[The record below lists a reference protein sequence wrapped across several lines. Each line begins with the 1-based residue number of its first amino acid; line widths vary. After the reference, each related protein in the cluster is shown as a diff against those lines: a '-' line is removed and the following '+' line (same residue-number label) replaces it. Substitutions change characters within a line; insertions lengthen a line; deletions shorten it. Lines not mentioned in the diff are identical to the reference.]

1 MASHRARLAQR
12 VRAGHDALG
21 MSSFAFPPMLAP
33 RRYVP
38 QSAALELTTRHDP
51 QCRPDR
57 VRHVLASR
65 GPAASD
71 ASLDGYAAVLCTEVT
86 CQVLAKRKVHASI
99 NQAELYAL
107 YQAVCHFFHQLRASN
122 VVIHMDSQ
130 VGLCCIEKRF
140 SPVYALDNLVNR
152 IWARLDRCRPTSV
165 RFEKIPSKL
174 NPADAPSRDRPIDEE
189 LPSVHGLQ
197 YVPLDHFG
205 GWHEYGESDGSED

>member
-1 MASHRARLAQR
+1 
-12 VRAGHDALG
+12 
-21 MSSFAFPPMLAP
+21 MSPSAFAPMLAMRAAKRRDAPAGTFHSRLHLNLLLATILNAGPIAFAMFRP
-33 RRYVP
+33 R
-38 QSAALELTTRHDP
+38 A
-51 QCRPDR
+51 
-57 VRHVLASR
+57 
-65 GPAASD
+65 GPLHLYTD

-165 RFEKIPSKL
+165 RFEKIPSRL

-197 YVPLDHFG
+197 YIPLDHFG